1 MRSGVPFGTPEYE
14 EHQALTMQTKALLVI
29 CPRCHYT
36 FDANQARLA
45 ALSSATRQVWDKAG
59 MRFQHGFELV
69 GPSELAARLG
79 KSPSTISYHLD
90 VLVGEGLAQRIP
102 QNKYKRV
109 RHLYVG
115 TLRTTNGAN

>member
-1 MRSGVPFGTPEYE
+1 M
-14 EHQALTMQTKALLVI
+14 M
-29 CPRCHYT
+29 
-36 FDANQARLA
+36 
-45 ALSSATRQVWDKAG
+45 
-59 MRFQHGFELV
+59 